1 MVVRKQTQPG
11 LGEIQ
16 YLWTSGQSTR
26 QKKDISIEKAEG
38 LCRRM
43 ILVCV
48 SPDKFSGLSLALNKD
63 GL

>member
-1 MVVRKQTQPG
+1 MLHIGARTGGNSVSMDKWSKYKV
-11 LGEIQ
+11 
-16 YLWTSGQSTR
+16 
-26 QKKDISIEKAEG
+26 KKDISIEKAER